1 MLVCGGAVVARAS
14 AVQSLQP
21 KSGTCWNKC
30 KNKTISTKQ
39 TRNMSMDEYHG
50 ICCKVF
56 DNKQSFFFTCGQYA
70 IIIWYLTAITK
81 QQEGLI
87 HIQPEVYNSLQWSN
101 IYEIRNEQN
110 IQQRIKSTETFALA
124 LSIRSSEKEMI
135 SRRRFSALEE
145 IFRTIYVGACKK
157 FQYSWK

>member
-70 IIIWYLTAITK
+70 IIIRYFTAITK
-81 QQEGLI
+81 QQGLI

-101 IYEIRNEQN
+101 IRNKEWTKYPTKNKEHWDISTSPFHQKQWKRNGISGN
-110 IQQRIKSTETFALA
+110 ILTQIFCSWRN
-124 LSIRSSEKEMI
+124 LSHNICWGM
-135 SRRRFSALEE
+135 
-145 IFRTIYVGACKK
+145 
-157 FQYSWK
+157 